1 MFSILV
7 LGITKEMRSNRKSVE
22 ASKRQRE
29 LETDLAKTTSELQ
42 VTQAKLAAMEPSLA
56 RTTSDLQTTTAELQ
70 ATRGKLAALEPNL
83 LQAMLLTTSGIQR
96 ESDFSTTEIW
106 VQSEIPLV
114 SGRTGRP
121 LALYGGDQIDYTIFC
136 EGGAGRFAGFPNP
149 RSPQGGFT
157 LIVGRTSYLLQEHG
171 RQMIMGPIGEALPA
185 VLRNPDRIRGCTLKM
200 LIESADRTREASH
213 LEPLLRLI
221 QDAKAALANK

>member
-7 LGITKEMRSNRKSVE
+7 LGITKEMRSNRESVE

-42 VTQAKLAAMEPSLA
+42 VTQAKLAAMKPSLA

-83 LQAMLLTTSGIQR
+83 LQAMLLTTSGIRR

-106 VQSEIPLV
+106 YSLKYRLFQ
-114 SGRTGRP
+114 
-121 LALYGGDQIDYTIFC
+121 AAQ
-136 EGGAGRFAGFPNP
+136 
-149 RSPQGGFT
+149 
-157 LIVGRTSYLLQEHG
+157 
-171 RQMIMGPIGEALPA
+171 A
-185 VLRNPDRIRGCTLKM
+185 VR
-200 LIESADRTREASH
+200 
-213 LEPLLRLI
+213 
-221 QDAKAALANK
+221 